1 MDSHSSKSIGL
12 SYTLGFGKDEENK
25 VVVLPNNGVYSDGK
39 VDFNYVMNYNILKRS
54 KHAQQLYGRK
64 KVTFTLILNR
74 GFWKGSEVLGMM
86 MMVIMMMMMMA
97 LMMMMMMMIM
107 MIIIVTIMMIIL
119 LSQVKLSFHSVIS

>member
-1 MDSHSSKSIGL
+1 
-12 SYTLGFGKDEENK
+12 LGFGKDEENK
-25 VVVLPNNGVYSDGK
+25 VIVLPNNGVYSDGK

-74 GFWKGSEVLGMM
+74 GFWKGSEILG
-86 MMVIMMMMMMA
+86 IMMMMMMIY
-97 LMMMMMMMIM
+97 LSMSLVFKMMMMMMMMLKLIG
-107 MIIIVTIMMIIL
+107 IIMMIIL

>member
-25 VVVLPNNGVYSDGK
+25 VVLLPINGVYSDGK

-64 KVTFTLILNR
+64 KVTFTLILNK
-74 GFWKGSEVLGMM
+74 GFWKGSEILGKMMMNHMM
-86 MMVIMMMMMMA
+86 MMVVVMMN
-97 LMMMMMMMIM
+97 I
-107 MIIIVTIMMIIL
+107 
-119 LSQVKLSFHSVIS
+119 

>member
-1 MDSHSSKSIGL
+1 
-12 SYTLGFGKDEENK
+12 LGFGKDEENK
-25 VVVLPNNGVYSDGK
+25 VIVLPTNGVYSDGK

-86 MMVIMMMMMMA
+86 MMV
-97 LMMMMMMMIM
+97 MMMMMMIM
-107 MIIIVTIMMIIL
+107 MMAMMIYLSLSLVLKMMMMMMMVIIIVIIMMIIL